1 MNATFTPIDNAVL
14 VGLQQGDEGALERL
28 FRGNYDALLEEA
40 KSQLDEP
47 GFAPRV
53 VETAILRAWDKHGEF
68 LTPAALETFLHH
80 AVHEGAI
87 REKSR
92 RASVHRLESHES
104 AHVHRPAAP
113 AHIPTVDEA
122 WTHVASALHVAPPD
136 PKHLAQLADMSRH
149 AAAGHLAT
157 VGRTTSL
164 WTTLG
169 YGAAAVA
176 TVAALLFVLFRD
188 SPEKKANRLLASAD
202 AREIIAKFGQIGTVT
217 LDDGSKALIGADSKL
232 VIPPRFG
239 TEVRAVRVVGTAS
252 FEVATGQ
259 TLPFEVRLGETAVIA
274 TGTKFAVN
282 FDTGTAVGIIKV
294 TEGSVNVRH
303 GTAVT
308 PLSAGAALAVTAA
321 GEMREATTAQLD
333 EALGWSDGRLVVVD
347 KPLRA
352 ALDQVRR
359 WYAIALIPSD
369 AALLD
374 RKVSIDAKLESSK
387 EMIADLET
395 SGKLVFGWD
404 EKTMMLYDSSGGSKP
419 KKK

>member
-1 MNATFTPIDNAVL
+1 MTATFTPIENTVL
-14 VGLQQGDEGALERL
+14 AGLQQRDEGALERL
-28 FRGNYDALLEEA
+28 FRGHYDALLEEA

-53 VETAILRAWDKHGEF
+53 VETAILRAWDKHGGF
-68 LTPAALETFLHH
+68 LTPLALETFLHH
-80 AVHEGAI
+80 AIHEGAI

-92 RASVHRLESHES
+92 RAGVHRLESHEAS
-104 AHVHRPAAP
+104 HMHKPAAP
-113 AHIPTVDEA
+113 AHIATVDEA
-122 WTHVASALHVAPPD
+122 WAHVASALHVAPPD
-136 PKHLAQLADMSRH
+136 PKHLAELAHMSRH
-149 AAAGHLAT
+149 AAAGHLAA
-157 VGRTTSL
+157 VGHTTSL
-164 WTTLG
+164 WKTLG

-188 SPEKKANRLLASAD
+188 SPEKKASRLLASVD
-202 AREIIAKFGQIGTVT
+202 AREIIAKFGQIGNVT
-217 LDDGSKALIGADSKL
+217 LDDGSKASIGADSKL

-239 TEVRAVRVVGTAS
+239 TEVRAVRVIGTAS
-252 FEVATGQ
+252 FEVATGHA
-259 TLPFEVRLGETAVIA
+259 LPFEVRLGETAVIA

-282 FDTGTAVGIIKV
+282 FDTATSTGIIKV

-308 PLSAGAALAVTAA
+308 PIAAGAALAVNAA
-321 GEMREATTAQLD
+321 GEMRAATAAQLD
-333 EALGWSDGRLVVVD
+333 EALAWTDGRLVVVD

-359 WYAIALIPSD
+359 WYGIALIPSD
-369 AALLD
+369 MSLLD
-374 RKVSIDAKLESSK
+374 RKVSIDAKIESSK

-404 EKTMMLYDSSGGSKP
+404 DKSMMLYDSASRAKP
-419 KKK
+419 KKD